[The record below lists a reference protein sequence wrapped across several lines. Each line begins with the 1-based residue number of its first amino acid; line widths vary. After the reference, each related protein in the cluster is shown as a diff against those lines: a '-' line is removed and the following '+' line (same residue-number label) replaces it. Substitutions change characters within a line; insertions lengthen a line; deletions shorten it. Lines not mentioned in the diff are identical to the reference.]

1 MLYDRDPMIDRRYD
15 WIAGRVKQD
24 SIRRAYEEAYR
35 KQDEFRHKVDSTE
48 DNNNNENEGD

>member
-15 WIAGRVKQD
+15 WIARRVKQD

-48 DNNNNENEGD
+48 DNNDNENEGD